1 MAVVVNVHG
10 NGATHA
16 SCVDWRDER
25 KRTTDRGLE
34 RILQLASKP
43 ERPRSSG
50 KSMADTWLLAMR
62 CPGYRWRDSS
72 LGSGTELENLL
83 GGAKGKGTSGGPA
96 RPKVPKRRAGA
107 DCSVVAMKRVTTA
120 ERRGQAIRVVID
132 LVNRRREEPTD
143 HDRGR
148 QLSLDG
154 TSRVTGD
161 SHARFCESCALKA
174 HGIQSSEMATAAKP
188 SSQPR
193 TESCVMSGNGHCEA

>member
-1 MAVVVNVHG
+1 MWQLARWHG
-10 NGATHA
+10 QPAMGGATSLCIA
-16 SCVDWRDER
+16 SVSQGIVDM
-25 KRTTDRGLE
+25 
-34 RILQLASKP
+34 AA
-43 ERPRSSG
+43 RSRMS
-50 KSMADTWLLAMR
+50 R
-62 CPGYRWRDSS
+62 EVHVRS
-72 LGSGTELENLL
+72 LWGTGGEIPPVYPAL

-161 SHARFCESCALKA
+161 SHARFCERLGVKFPGPTRRLSTDR
-174 HGIQSSEMATAAKP
+174 ATDRLGFRDSHEQGCGAT
-188 SSQPR
+188 R
-193 TESCVMSGNGHCEA
+193 

>member
-1 MAVVVNVHG
+1 MA
-10 NGATHA
+10 
-16 SCVDWRDER
+16 E
-25 KRTTDRGLE
+25 
-34 RILQLASKP
+34 
-43 ERPRSSG
+43 
-50 KSMADTWLLAMR
+50 TWLLAMR

-72 LGSGTELENLL
+72 LGSGMELENLF
-83 GGAKGKGTSGGPA
+83 GGGKGKGTSGSPA

-174 HGIQSSEMATAAKP
+174 HGIQSPEMVTAAKL

-193 TESCVMSGNGHCEA
+193 TESCVVATTALRSVDREVVGRNVSERKDNPEIEPDRSS